1 MGSAK
6 NELLKWLNSIGINVK
21 DLTHDWSDGKQ
32 ICNLINKIRDGLI
45 PNDKIGVRPDNS
57 CRTPVSSDSFVHN
70 RTMP

>member
-32 ICNLINKIRDGLI
+32 ICNLLNKIRDGLI
-45 PNDKIGVRPDNS
+45 PQDKIGVPLLL
-57 CRTPVSSDSFVHN
+57 PLKPYSSFSSF
-70 RTMP
+70 P